1 WEFCRT
7 WLEWMVQGKSH
18 SVGLFRYMDV
28 FKGIPFAAPP
38 GRLEKPVPHPG
49 WDGVL
54 KATDYRMR
62 CMQLNLLATDV
73 VGSEDCLYLNI
84 WVPQGN
90 TVSTNLPVMVFIYGG
105 GFLLGGGQGANFLDN
120 YLYDGQEIADRG
132 NVIVVT
138 FNYRVGSLGFLS
150 SGNAEAP
157 GNYGLWDQHTAIA
170 WVHRNIRNFGG
181 NPGNITIF
189 GESAGA
195 ASVNF
200 QILSPKN
207 KGLIRRA
214 ISQSGVALCP
224 WAVNRNPRQYAEEI
238 ARKVGCPTDSGMVA
252 CLRRTDPKAV
262 TLAGNVKFN
271 PIVHNLAL
279 SPVIDGDFLPAE
291 PDTLF
296 GNAAD
301 IDYIAGVND
310 MDGHIFATL
319 DIPSINNAL
328 VSTPVGTDA
337 GIATYEEYT
346 ANWGSKPSDTDIKKT
361 VVDMETDYI
370 FLVPTQATLYLHSD
384 HAKSGRTYSYL
395 FNEPSR
401 IPVFPLWMGAD
412 HADDLQYVFGKPF
425 TTPLGYF
432 PRHRDVAKYM
442 ISYWTN
448 FAQTGDPNK
457 GESSVPVTWPEFAS
471 NGHQYLVINN
481 KMNRDSVK
489 QMLRTSDLI
498 RMLKLVVDEVGYIAE
513 DERSR
518 AQAANEVRRRRK
530 TGELPPVYPNGWY
543 RVLDSH
549 MLERGDVTSV
559 TVLAK

>member
-1 WEFCRT
+1 
-7 WLEWMVQGKSH
+7 MVQGKSH

-489 QMLRTSDLI
+489 QMLRTPLSTRCSHFSSEI
-498 RMLKLVVDEVGYIAE
+498 RFIMPPLRHLTVKIIIELHFPMRPRTFSVPSVLRRHKSESEIAF
-513 DERSR
+513 
-518 AQAANEVRRRRK
+518 
-530 TGELPPVYPNGWY
+530 
-543 RVLDSH
+543 H
-549 MLERGDVTSV
+549 
-559 TVLAK
+559 

>member
-1 WEFCRT
+1 MMAMLGVFISVALILGTANAASLGSVYTEGG
-7 WLEWMVQGKSH
+7 MVQGKSH

-49 WDGVL
+49 WDDVL

-84 WVPQGN
+84 WIPQGN

-150 SGNAEAP
+150 SGDADAP
-157 GNYGLWDQHTAIA
+157 GNYGLWDQHNAIA

-181 NPGNITIF
+181 NPDNITIF
-189 GESAGA
+189 GESAGG

-207 KGLIRRA
+207 NGLIRRA

-262 TLAGNVKFN
+262 TLAGNVKFSTSASE

-319 DIPSINNAL
+319 DIPSVNNAL
-328 VSTPVGTDA
+328 VSTPVEEVRALSVALSESRGLDA

-346 ANWGSKPSDTDIKKT
+346 VNWGSKPSDSDKSQVSKSNPYDSSPSMNVFCRENNTIMT
-361 VVDMETDYI
+361 QYVISNSMSS
-370 FLVPTQATLYLHSD
+370 FLPHSD
-384 HAKSGRTYSYL
+384 
-395 FNEPSR
+395 
-401 IPVFPLWMGAD
+401 
-412 HADDLQYVFGKPF
+412 
-425 TTPLGYF
+425 
-432 PRHRDVAKYM
+432 
-442 ISYWTN
+442 
-448 FAQTGDPNK
+448 PNN
-457 GESSVPVTWPEFAS
+457 GESSVPVRSCLWIAI
-471 NGHQYLVINN
+471 LVYW
-481 KMNRDSVK
+481 RLTK
-489 QMLRTSDLI
+489 QLKFLI
-498 RMLKLVVDEVGYIAE
+498 SLENITKLYA
-513 DERSR
+513 
-518 AQAANEVRRRRK
+518 
-530 TGELPPVYPNGWY
+530 
-543 RVLDSH
+543 
-549 MLERGDVTSV
+549 
-559 TVLAK
+559 TVLE